1 MKKIFSTAALTVL
14 VGLTLSGC
22 NSPSAE
28 IPEAIAT
35 PTASAVSAPRL
46 DENQHKDIVMEL
58 EKIHPALGEQRNVVA
73 VQQGCRMILLGD
85 PETAQLDY
93 AKKILRNTE
102 IQPGPPTDAAAKK
115 IIDIIKSN
123 GFCNESAK

>member
-1 MKKIFSTAALTVL
+1 MKKIFSTAALTLL

-22 NSPSAE
+22 SSPSAE
-28 IPEAIAT
+28 TPEVNTQIT
-35 PTASAVSAPRL
+35 SAVSAPRL
-46 DENQHKDIVMEL
+46 DENQHKDIVTEL
-58 EKIHPALGEQRNVVA
+58 VKIHPALGEQRNVVA

-93 AKKILRNTE
+93 ARKILRNTE
-102 IQPGPPTDAAAKK
+102 IQPGPPTEEAAKK

-123 GFCNESAK
+123 GFCSESP